1 MPLRIRKDAKGE
13 TLLSIDSF
21 SADELRRLGSSA
33 DSEPTP
39 CGDTVQSLRDRLHEV
54 MRDAGTE
61 IDCLR
66 QELAAERRC
75 SAAFRTRLAQV
86 SGQKAAPAGWLWWPT
101 LIFALLGIIT
111 AARIVAEIVGWL

>member
-13 TLLSIDSF
+13 TLLSIDCF
-21 SADELRRLGSSA
+21 SADELRRLGDSA

-39 CGDTVQSLRDRLHEV
+39 CGDTIQNLRDRIHEII
-54 MRDAGTE
+54 RDAGME

-75 SAAFRTRLAQV
+75 SAALRARLAQV

-101 LIFALLGIIT
+101 LAFALLGIIE
-111 AARIVAEIVGWL
+111 AARFVAALMGWL